1 MSLIGSLVDAVRGS
15 SSTKP
20 PVPYTS
26 GAAAGGSFTWPG
38 QGSDRFAALDMTTAE
53 STLLS
58 VLDLVSSKTAEV
70 EWEAERVYQRAS
82 SSRERQLVGPENLA
96 VALWDQP
103 NDFMDGQQLRQLV
116 TWHYDAVGEGYVL
129 ADRFPGTDVVRSL
142 WPIRPDRMTPQYS
155 EKAFRLGWVYT
166 GPNQEKIPL
175 DEAEVMRIYRPHPV
189 DFHRGIGI
197 VQPLL
202 IAAGTS
208 LTAQAWIRAF
218 FRNDAR
224 PGGVIEIEL
233 EPDEQLTD
241 DEFKIL
247 KRRWNENHDGVSR
260 ANRVGFLERGHWKD
274 VQQTIKDME
283 YSGIRNLTR
292 DQILEAFRIHRHSMG
307 IAEDVNRANATAASA
322 LLTENTVRPRIGL
335 WKKLANGPYRKLFG
349 DAGAAIKFCP
359 VIPDPT
365 DPEMVNAERN
375 SKTSAYK
382 ELVEAGVH
390 PDDAAE
396 AVGLKPMRHVQKEVA
411 QDARPAPA
419 TA

>member
-1 MSLIGSLVDAVRGS
+1 MSLIGSLLAAVRGS
-15 SSTKP
+15 APTAP

-26 GAAAGGSFTWPG
+26 NSSPGGLFTQAW
-38 QGSDRFAALDMTTAE
+38 QGDERAAALDMSTAE

-58 VLDLVSSKTAEV
+58 VLDLVSSKVAEV
-70 EWEAERVYQRAS
+70 EWEAERVYQRA
-82 SSRERQLVGPENLA
+82 RAGKERQLVGPENLA
-96 VALWDQP
+96 VALWDAP

-129 ADRFPGTDVVRSL
+129 ADKFPGTDVVRSL

-155 EKAFRLGWVYT
+155 EKAFRLGWIYT
-166 GPNQEKIPL
+166 GPNREKIPL
-175 DEAEVMRIYRPHPV
+175 NEGEVMRIYRPHPT
-189 DFHRGIGI
+189 DFHRGIGL
-197 VQPLL
+197 VQSLL
-202 IAAGTS
+202 VAAGTS

-274 VQQTIKDME
+274 VQQSIKDME

-292 DQILEAFRIHRHSMG
+292 DQILEQFRIHKHSMG
-307 IAEDVNRANATAASA
+307 ISEDVNRANAVAANS
-322 LLTENTVRPRIGL
+322 LLTENTVRPRVNL
-335 WKKLANGPYRKLFG
+335 WKKLANGPYRRLFG
-349 DAGAAIKFCP
+349 DAGQAIQLCP
-359 VIPDPT
+359 IIPAPT
-365 DPEMVNAERN
+365 DPEMANAERD
-375 SKTSAYK
+375 SRASSYKT
-382 ELVEAGVH
+382 LIDAGVH

-396 AVGLKPMRHVQKEVA
+396 TVGLQPMRHVAKEVT
-411 QDARPAPA
+411 QDA
-419 TA
+419 